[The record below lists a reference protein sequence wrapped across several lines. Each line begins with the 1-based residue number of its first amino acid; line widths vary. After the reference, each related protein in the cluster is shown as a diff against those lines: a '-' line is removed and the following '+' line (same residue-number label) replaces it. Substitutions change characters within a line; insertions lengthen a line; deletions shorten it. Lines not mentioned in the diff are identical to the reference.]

1 MEGIIL
7 GYDQSNITVY
17 IESDGAFDPENGNVR
32 SPWRRFD
39 RHAIAWSP
47 YKTVATPSSQN
58 NNFYEMKWVIS
69 IPISV

>member
-1 MEGIIL
+1 MEGIIS

-39 RHAIAWSP
+39 RYVIAWSP